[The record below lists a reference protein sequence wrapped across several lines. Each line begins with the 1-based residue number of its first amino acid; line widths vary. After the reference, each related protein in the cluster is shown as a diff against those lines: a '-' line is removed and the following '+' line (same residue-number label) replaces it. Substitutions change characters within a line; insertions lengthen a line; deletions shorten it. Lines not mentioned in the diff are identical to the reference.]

1 MVQWLRFHA
10 SNAGCMGSI
19 PGQGSST
26 CHVTKKYKINN
37 RVNKFDIKKK
47 KINTNSQISTTQSY
61 SGFPNCPPSFFI
73 VIFFKHSIMA
83 HTFPLSIIAS
93 LVSFA
98 FRISTRFCF
107 KTSTCW
113 GIIPTNADLYTT
125 QSISI
130 GRRLSAAL
138 LFLCFL
144 FCLQLGTPLWMA
156 YIFLSHDLL
165 LPITTLTAASPAL
178 STPP

>member
-1 MVQWLRFHA
+1 MHSTCAKNKNNPLHNHHAKITSKKINTGTALMVQWLRFHA

-98 FRISTRFCF
+98 FRISTRFVSRHQHAGESYPQMLI
-107 KTSTCW
+107 STL
-113 GIIPTNADLYTT
+113 P
-125 QSISI
+125 SPS
-130 GRRLSAAL
+130 LSAADSQQL
-138 LFLCFL
+138 SY
-144 FCLQLGTPLWMA
+144 FCASSSA
-156 YIFLSHDLL
+156 YS
-165 LPITTLTAASPAL
+165 
-178 STPP
+178 